1 MKRLIARLAL
11 GFSLVAILTSGAMAQ
26 SQNAATTATTA
37 PTPGNTAQSIPNVE
51 SESLEYLKQNQ
62 AERTRDQPGNLSPTY
77 RRAKQGTKNYSSL
90 PALEAGVLIQP
101 KAQFPGQVRAT
112 TAGEAWRNYR
122 NGPLTQIGGWL
133 LAAAVLG
140 MVLVYFIFG
149 QIKLKRSP
157 TGQVI
162 ERFTSFE
169 RTAHWTTAI
178 CFLILAATGLTMLF
192 GRYVILPLFGHALFG
207 WFSFACKNIHNFV
220 GPLFTVSLI
229 IVFLIFVKDNFPSAQ
244 DLKWL
249 SRLGGMFGGQHVSSG
264 RFNGGEKGWFWV
276 GVVFLGLVVSGSG
289 LVLNMLVPGIE
300 YSRGNLQI
308 ASVIH
313 IIGTV
318 LFMTMALGH
327 IYMGTIGMEG
337 AYKGMAT
344 GFVDD
349 EWAKEHHDLWYDDIQ
364 SGRISR
370 VRTEETPPK
379 PVPRTS

>member
-1 MKRLIARLAL
+1 MKRLIASLAL
-11 GFSLVAILTSGAMAQ
+11 GFLLVAILTSGAMAQ
-26 SQNAATTATTA
+26 NQDTATTA
-37 PTPGNTAQSIPNVE
+37 NTPGNTAQSIPNVE

-62 AERTRDQPGNLSPTY
+62 AERTRDQPRNLSPTY
-77 RRAKQGTKNYSSL
+77 RIAKQGTKNYSSL

-101 KAQFPGQVRAT
+101 KARFPGQAHAT

-157 TGQVI
+157 TGQLI
-162 ERFTSFE
+162 ERFTAFE
-169 RTAHWTTAI
+169 RTAHWTAAI
-178 CFLILAATGLTMLF
+178 CFVILAATGLTMLF

-207 WFSFACKNIHNFV
+207 WFSFVCKNIHNFV
-220 GPLFTVSLI
+220 GPLFTVSLV
-229 IVFLIFVKDNFPSAQ
+229 IVFLIFVKDNFPLAQ

-276 GVVFLGLVVSGSG
+276 GVVLLGLVVSGSG
-289 LVLNMLVPGIE
+289 FVLNMLVPGIE

-318 LFMTMALGH
+318 LFMTIALGH

-349 EWAKEHHDLWYDDIQ
+349 EWAKEHHDLWYDDVQ
-364 SGRISR
+364 SGRIPR
-370 VRTEETPPK
+370 IRTEEMPPK